1 MIDLLL
7 GGVYLH
13 DDDHARNVLENR
25 LNFEVFSIEVV
36 SIMKLKREEITKIA
50 GLIQRHLKDAGL
62 VTSKS
67 TDDRIRERIETVIA
81 KNLEEEAAIEE
92 EVKKLM
98 EQYRS
103 QIASGAIDPQKAYT
117 MIKKQ
122 VAKERKFIL

>member
-1 MIDLLL
+1 
-7 GGVYLH
+7 
-13 DDDHARNVLENR
+13 
-25 LNFEVFSIEVV
+25 
-36 SIMKLKREEITKIA
+36 MKLKREEVRKIA
-50 GLIQRHLKDAGL
+50 ELVMKNLGAHSLIETKSPHEKL
-62 VTSKS
+62 V
-67 TDDRIRERIETVIA
+67 ERIETVIF

-103 QIASGAIDPQKAYT
+103 QIASGSIDPQKAYM